1 MASCRHSK
9 KKQRIFRNGFGIP
22 AKKSTLHKK
31 PCPIPDLLKK
41 YITPHFQ
48 IALDK
53 VQHSKY
59 FSAQNNEPMEI
70 PLYLTDF
77 MPEEHMPSTISAIQG
92 TRDFNDAQ
100 ILLREKGIPIT
111 MTLKQHIQKWD
122 DRRENAAKNRRIL
135 AIRRQ
140 KFQIDRRKHLIETGQ
155 DIPNP

>member
-1 MASCRHSK
+1 MRDTTPLTGGQWPPAGTPRKSK
-9 KKQRIFRNGFGIP
+9 GFLETGSGSRP
-22 AKKSTLHKK
+22 KNPPYTEK
-31 PCPIPDLLKK
+31 PRPIPDPLMK

-140 KFQIDRRKHLIETGQ
+140 KFQIAR
-155 DIPNP
+155 